1 MEQKQARVVLALE
14 DGALYEGR
22 AFGAVEALAGQGRRG
37 EVVFTTAMTGYQEVC
52 TDPSYRGQ
60 MVVMTYPLIGNY
72 GVARVAEE
80 SRRPWLS
87 VLLVRDYCDEFSNW
101 RATDSLD
108 HFLKANGIPGIA
120 EIDTRA
126 LTRHLRDHGTQRA
139 IARLVPDDAA
149 IDADALVA
157 AARAVRTVTELDVV
171 DEVSVSEIMD
181 LTPELALSHPGRRRA
196 VWVESTIRAPKG
208 VPPQNPRRR
217 VAVLPSPPQ
226 WGGVGGGAARRVVLI
241 DTGYKQNIA
250 ACLAERGLGVTLAPH
265 DITLDKLLELQP
277 DGVLLSNGP
286 GDPETVTHLIALT
299 REIMARRIP
308 LMGICLGHQIVGLAA
323 GAKTSRLLFGH
334 HGCNHP
340 VIELDSG
347 EVTITSQNHNFQ
359 VDGDSLP
366 PESGFRVSHR
376 NISDGSVEG
385 LAHASLPV
393 FSVQYHP
400 EAAPGPR
407 DNRQLFDR
415 FARMVQGEG

>member
-1 MEQKQARVVLALE
+1 MEQEYSRVVLALE
-14 DGALYEGR
+14 DGALFEGR
-22 AFGAVEALAGQGRRG
+22 AFGAVAALAGAGRRG

-72 GVARVAEE
+72 GVARAAEE

-139 IARLVPDDAA
+139 VARLVPPDAS
-149 IDADALVA
+149 IDVDALVA

-171 DEVSVSEIMD
+171 DEVSVSAITD
-181 LTPELALSHPGRRRA
+181 LTAH
-196 VWVESTIRAPKG
+196 T
-208 VPPQNPRRR
+208 
-217 VAVLPSPPQ
+217 VAA
-226 WGGVGGGAARRVVLI
+226 GTKRVVLI

-250 ACLAERGLGVTLAPH
+250 ACLADRGLGVTLVPH
-265 DITLDKLLELQP
+265 DIALDGLLALQP

-299 REIMARRIP
+299 REIIARRIP

-340 VIELDSG
+340 VIDLATG
-347 EVTITSQNHNFQ
+347 EVTITTQNHNFQ
-359 VDGDSLP
+359 VDADSLP
-366 PESGFRVSHR
+366 PESGFRVSHY

-385 LAHASLPV
+385 LAHESLPV

-415 FARMVQGEG
+415 FAKMVQGEE